1 MPKKFKP
8 ENVTIVS
15 GSANP
20 ELAQDVADYLG
31 VELGPVERKRF
42 PSGERYVR
50 YEQSVRGKHVF
61 AIQSHVST
69 PDMSINDAIWEHG
82 MLIDA
87 AKRSSA
93 REVTAISPHMGYL
106 RQERQAR
113 GREAIGSSMIMDHLR
128 HADRLVAVDLHSPAT
143 TGITHKPFDPLT
155 AQIALEQAMEHD
167 LEQYE
172 RDDCVVVAPDAGAS
186 KLAQSHQRRMDLDIL
201 HLAKQRGRGDSS
213 KISRD
218 EHVPEAKD
226 RVCLVF
232 DDMIDTGG
240 TLVSAV
246 EALKKSGAKA
256 IHVAATHGVF
266 SNDAPEK
273 LQKAPI
279 DRLYVTDT
287 FPMTH
292 AKEVLGDK
300 LRVVSAAPIIGQAI
314 MEIVTGGSVSD
325 MFNDEN
331 HL

>member
-1 MPKKFKP
+1 MPKKFKH
-8 ENVTIVS
+8 ENIYIAS

-20 ELAQDVADYLG
+20 ELAQNVANFLG
-31 VELGPVERKRF
+31 AELGPVERKRF

-50 YEQSVRGKHVF
+50 YEDSVRGKHVF
-61 AIQSHVST
+61 AIQSHITT

-82 MLIDA
+82 MLVDA
-87 AKRSSA
+87 ARRSSA
-93 REVTAISPHMGYL
+93 REITAISPHMGYM

-113 GREAIGSSMIMDHLR
+113 GREAIGSSMIIDFLR
-128 HADRLVAVDLHSPAT
+128 RADRFVAVDLHSPQA

-155 AQIALEQAMEHD
+155 AQIALEQAMEQD
-167 LEQYE
+167 ITSYE

-201 HLAKQRGRGDSS
+201 HLAKQRSRGESS

-218 EHVPEAKD
+218 EHIPEARD

-266 SNDAPEK
+266 SNDAVDK
-273 LQKAPI
+273 LNRAPI
-279 DRLYVTDT
+279 DKLYVTDT
-287 FPMTH
+287 FPQ
-292 AKEVLGDK
+292 AKARDVLGDK
-300 LRVVSAAPIIGQAI
+300 LRVVSIAPIIGQAI